1 MADIVDKATRSR
13 MMSGIRGMNTRPE
26 ARIRSL
32 LHRQG
37 LRYRL
42 HVPDLPGKPDIVLP
56 RFHAVV
62 FVNGCFWHGHNCP
75 LFKMP
80 GTRSEFWRIKI
91 CHNQKNDQSVIAALR
106 VENWRVAVVW
116 ECALKG
122 RDRLDDGV
130 LIKRL
135 ARWIRGNTRTFEITG
150 RNV

>member
-1 MADIVDKATRSR
+1 
-13 MMSGIRGMNTRPE
+13 MSGIRSMNTRPE

-32 LHRQG
+32 LHQQG

-42 HVPDLPGKPDIVLP
+42 YVSDLPGKPDIVLP

-62 FVNGCFWHGHNCP
+62 FVNGCFWHGHNCS

-80 GTRSEFWRIKI
+80 STRSGFWRTKI
-91 CHNQKNDQSVIAALR
+91 RHNQKNDQSAIAALG
-106 VENWRVAVVW
+106 VESWRVAVVW

-122 RDRLDDGV
+122 RNRLDDGI

-135 ARWIRGNTRTFEITG
+135 VRWVRGNTRTLEISG
-150 RNV
+150 RNP